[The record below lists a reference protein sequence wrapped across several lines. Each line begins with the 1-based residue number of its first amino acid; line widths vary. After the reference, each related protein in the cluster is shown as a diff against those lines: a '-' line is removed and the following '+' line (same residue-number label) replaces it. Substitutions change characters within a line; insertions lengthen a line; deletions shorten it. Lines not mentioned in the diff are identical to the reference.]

1 MFASAMRHGA
11 VFVCLALAAVAA
23 PAQTETSPFVESFS
37 PQGEIRS
44 LQQIAVRFSHDMA
57 KLGEADASPPL
68 VLSCEGT
75 ALPALTMRWVD
86 TRRWVA
92 EFKTALPAGVRC
104 QAQLREGL
112 QTLAGAALRQPRQA
126 WHFST
131 GGPKVDWSEPGA
143 GARIKEDQV
152 FLLHAS
158 AATSRDALAQGLR
171 CVVGTAQ
178 HPVKV
183 LSAERAREEYQ
194 SAAQRRRYQ
203 VPRFSEA
210 DTFAVSCA
218 QPLPNGAPV
227 RLLWGKEI
235 ASPQG
240 VSSRDDQSL
249 GNYTVRPLL
258 RAELRCVQLDAT
270 EGCDPRQPI
279 RLEFT
284 EEVALAW
291 LNQVVVRDAAG
302 AALPV
307 KVERGWNNPDTGRS
321 LATER
326 SPSIPVPA
334 ENSVLVVTLPEG
346 LADVDGRS
354 LSNRDA
360 FPRRVRTSTLPPYV
374 GFAQGSGVLPYE
386 AGKPALWPLAVR
398 RTEKAV
404 PVKLMRMGG
413 ESLDGKAPGDA
424 LAVRAASS
432 ASALAL
438 WRSMQDW
445 PQAYETPPRPYPV
458 SAQQH
463 RDWAGTSLQNVPTQ
477 GAAMEFVPLALAE
490 PGLYLAE
497 AHSSAFAEQMAGA
510 AGAPGAEQRRPQQRA
525 ALVVVTNL
533 NISTRIGHGGESLVW
548 ITALDSGLPVAG
560 VSVDVMSCKGRA
572 LAQGDTD
579 ANGLLRISQSLTGL
593 PQADTCADRYGQ
605 GRDRVLVVARKG
617 KDLALL
623 VDDSGSYRYSYGSL
637 SSIGYTILDRMLF
650 KAGDTVH
657 MQHLVRKRLAAG
669 FGNFPAETGKVDLH
683 FEREL
688 VASLPLAWDA
698 AGQAVS
704 QWTVPANARLGT
716 YRATVTGPD
725 GSTYGMHFSVEE
737 FRAPVFEAALAGK
750 AVWRAGKQSLPA
762 SLSLAFMAGGAAA
775 QHKVELQG
783 RYILNAT
790 APVPGYSF
798 ADVLLARAQEPP
810 FRSITSRL
818 DAKGKSLLLVEP
830 PVFDRPATLFAEMKF
845 ADPSGEVQ
853 TIAQRFVLWHSDTR
867 LGVRVVAR
875 PDVAKGTAVAVVG
888 GLVLDAS
895 DKPLAGRKLAVSVRP
910 AWQIYESGYRM
921 ELAGHEQAVC
931 AAQTDLKGQI
941 ECEAAAMPPLPE
953 PRERANSGWLF
964 RIQGSD
970 GAGKA
975 ISSSVFVSQYELH
988 PRNEQLL
995 ALAGTQPVDAAR
1007 PVQISVRAPFL
1018 PATLLLTVERESVL
1032 DTAIYTLT
1040 QPVTTLPIA
1049 VRPEQAPNVQ
1059 VHARFMRGLAG
1070 LPDPVEGKTQPL
1082 ANNAVLSVGIQ
1093 PTVFALDVK
1102 VEPGKAVLPPRTA
1115 VSVKVT
1121 AVQRK
1126 DQSPAA
1132 GAKLTMV
1139 AVDEALLALS
1149 PNPSWNLL
1157 GAMMRQRGIQVHGS
1171 GLESQLARS
1180 LVFGAQPGFWPH
1192 DDRGRSVIPAAA
1204 PVAAPPAAM
1213 MRTSDGSEG
1222 AEGAAV
1228 RNQFS
1233 TLAFWSTELALDAQ
1247 GQALVTVPFNDSL
1260 TRWRIVAVVQQGA
1273 QQFGTGEAGVQTTQ
1287 PVQIFSGLPPVVRS
1301 GDRLVQQVTLR
1312 NGGPAAVSLQ
1322 LKARVALKTGAVAA
1336 EAKTIAAERTVRL
1349 APGQSQPVSWSMAV
1363 PQGAGALAWRISAAT
1378 PDGRVA
1384 DSLEVEQAV
1393 LPALP
1398 VTVRQATLLQVKGQ
1412 ASLPVVMPSN
1422 AQPQSAAV
1430 GVALQE
1436 SLVDASLA
1444 EVRQW
1449 MAAYPH
1455 ACLEQ
1460 DSSKAVVAGDVKAW
1474 DTLMAD
1480 LPRYLDANG
1489 LARYFPENSLAG
1501 SETLTAHLLDVA
1513 AAKGWAIPAASRT
1526 RMLAGLQ
1533 KILRGQLPGQDW
1545 MPSGSDPVARQ
1556 LSLQATLIEQRTL
1569 SNTAALPVRPE
1580 DPGSLPTVA
1589 LTDWVRA
1596 LLAQAPGSRSAA
1608 DLDTAAALLRSRY
1621 DVQGTRLNWR
1631 NEDRENWWWFMWSG
1645 DLAAARTALVLQQ
1658 WQALDPGWK
1667 DDVPLVVAGL
1677 TGRQQQGRWSTT
1689 AANAWATIAL
1699 QRFAASVE
1707 GGPVS
1712 GSTQLSLVGEPKA
1725 ARTVAWPKPPEA
1737 LLRLEA
1743 QPSGDTLLIKHQGSG
1758 APWATVSIKAAVRL
1772 DKPHNAG
1779 MRVEKTITAVEQKIK
1794 GQWSVGD
1801 VARIRLTMHSQ
1812 ADLTWVVVHDPVPS
1826 GATILGRGLGRES
1839 ALAQR
1844 DQQNAGAV
1852 WPSYVERAADS
1863 YKGYYRWVPRGSWS
1877 TEYTVRIN
1885 NAGEFRFPATRLE
1898 AMYAPEI
1905 FAETPNAEWVVK
1917 EGPARR

>member
-1 MFASAMRHGA
+1 MFASAVRHGA

-23 PAQTETSPFVESFS
+23 SAQPEGAPSVESFS
-37 PQGEIRS
+37 PQGEIRAP
-44 LQQIAVRFSHDMA
+44 QQIAVRFSHDMA

-68 VLSCEGT
+68 VLSCVGT
-75 ALPALTMRWVD
+75 ALPALTTRWVD

-112 QTLAGAALRQPRQA
+112 QSLAGTALREPRQA
-126 WHFST
+126 WNFTT
-131 GGPKVDWSEPGA
+131 GGPKVDWSEPA
-143 GARIKEDQV
+143 EGARIKEDQV

-178 HPVKV
+178 HPIKV
-183 LSAERAREEYQ
+183 LPVERAREEYQ

-203 VPRFSEA
+203 VPRFSET

-218 QPLPNGAPV
+218 QPLPNGASV

-235 ASPQG
+235 ASQQG

-249 GNYTVRPLL
+249 SNYTVRPLF
-258 RAELRCVQLDAT
+258 RADLRCVQLDAT

-279 RLEFT
+279 RVEFT
-284 EEVALAW
+284 EDVALAS

-307 KVERGWNNPDTGRS
+307 KVERSWISQDQGRS
-321 LATER
+321 VATER

-346 LADVDGRS
+346 LTDVDGRS

-360 FPRRVRTSTLPPYV
+360 FPRRVKMSTLPPYV
-374 GFAQGSGVLPYE
+374 GFAQGSGVLPFE

-404 PVKLMRMGG
+404 PVKLMRIGG
-413 ESLDGKAPGDA
+413 ESLDRKAAGDA
-424 LAVRAASS
+424 LALRAASS

-445 PQAYETPPRPYPV
+445 PQTYGTPPRPYPV

-463 RDWAGTSLQNVPTQ
+463 RDWAATSLRNVPTQ
-477 GAAMEFVPLALAE
+477 GAAMEFVPLTLTE

-497 AHSSAFAEQMAGA
+497 AHSSAFADQMAGA
-510 AGAPGAEQRRPQQRA
+510 ADAPGVEQRRPQQRA
-525 ALVVVTNL
+525 ALIVVTNL
-533 NISTRIGHGGESLVW
+533 NISTRIGHGGQSLVW
-548 ITALDSGLPVAG
+548 VTALDSGLPVAG

-579 ANGLLRISQSLTGL
+579 TNGLLKISEPLTEL
-593 PQADTCADRYGQ
+593 PPADTCADRYGY

-637 SSIGYTILDRMLF
+637 SSVGHTILDRMLF

-657 MQHLVRKRLAAG
+657 MQHLVRKRLAGG
-669 FGNFPAETGKVDLH
+669 FENFPAGTGKVELH
-683 FEREL
+683 FERDL

-698 AGQAVS
+698 AGQALS
-704 QWTVPANARLGT
+704 QWTVPANARLGI
-716 YRATVTGPD
+716 YRAIVTGPD
-725 GSTYGMHFSVEE
+725 GSTHSTHFSVEE
-737 FRAPVFEAALAGK
+737 FRAPVFEAGLKGR
-750 AVWRAGKQSLPA
+750 AVWHAGKQSLPA
-762 SLSLAFMAGGAAA
+762 KLNLAFMAGGAAA

-783 RYILNAT
+783 RYMLYAPP
-790 APVPGYSF
+790 PVPDYSF
-798 ADVLLARAQEPP
+798 ADVLLPKAWEPP
-810 FRSITSRL
+810 FKSIPSRL
-818 DAKGKSLLLVEP
+818 DAKGARLLLVEP

-845 ADPSGEVQ
+845 ADPNGEVQ
-853 TIAQRFVLWHSDTR
+853 TIAQSFVLWHSDTR
-867 LGVRVVAR
+867 LGVRVMPR
-875 PDVAKGTAVAVVG
+875 LDVEKGTAVPLVR
-888 GLVLDAS
+888 GLVLDAD
-895 DKPLAGRKLAVSVRP
+895 DKPLGGRKLAVSVQQAR
-910 AWQIYESGYRM
+910 QIYEGGSRI
-921 ELAGHEQAVC
+921 ELAGNEQAVC
-931 AAQTDLKGQI
+931 AAQTDIKGQI
-941 ECEAAAMPPLPE
+941 ECDAVAMPPLPE
-953 PRERANSGWLF
+953 PRERASSGWLF

-970 GAGKA
+970 SAGKA
-975 ISSSVFVSQYELH
+975 ITSSVFVSQYELH

-995 ALAGTQPVDAAR
+995 ALAGAQPVDAAQ
-1007 PVQISVRAPFL
+1007 PAQISVRAPFL

-1032 DTAIYTLT
+1032 DTAVYTLT
-1040 QPVTTLPIA
+1040 QPVTTLPISL
-1049 VRPEQAPNVQ
+1049 RPEQAPNVQ
-1059 VHARFMRGLAG
+1059 VHARFMRGL
-1070 LPDPVEGKTQPL
+1070 PDPVEGKAQPL
-1082 ANNAVLSVGIQ
+1082 ANNAALDIRIQ

-1115 VSVKVT
+1115 VTVKVS

-1132 GAKLTMV
+1132 GAKLTLV
-1139 AVDEALLALS
+1139 AVDEALLALV

-1157 GAMMRQRGIQVHGS
+1157 GAMMYQRGIQVHGS
-1171 GLESQLARS
+1171 GLETQLARS
-1180 LVFGAQPGFWPH
+1180 LSFGAQPGFWPN
-1192 DDRGRSVIPAAA
+1192 DDRGRSVIPA
-1204 PVAAPPAAM
+1204 PVPAPAAM
-1213 MRTSDGSEG
+1213 MRGSDEG
-1222 AEGAAV
+1222 GEGVKA
-1228 RNQFS
+1228 RSQFS
-1233 TLAFWSTELALDAQ
+1233 TLAFWSTELVLDAQ

-1301 GDRLVQQVTLR
+1301 GDRLVQQVTVR
-1312 NGGPAAVSLQ
+1312 NGGPAVVSLQ
-1322 LKARVALKTGAVAA
+1322 LKARVALKSGTVAA
-1336 EAKTIAAERTVRL
+1336 KAKTIAADRTVRL
-1349 APGQSQPVSWSMAV
+1349 APGQSLPVSWSMAV
-1363 PQGAGALAWRISAAT
+1363 PQGASALAWSISAAT

-1384 DSLEVEQAV
+1384 DSMDIEQAV

-1412 ASLPVVMPSN
+1412 ASLPVVAPSN
-1422 AQPQSAAV
+1422 AQPQSAVV
-1430 GVALQE
+1430 GVALRD

-1449 MAAYPH
+1449 MAAYPY

-1474 DTLMAD
+1474 DALMSD

-1513 AAKGWAIPAASRT
+1513 AAKGWAIPSASRT

-1533 KILRGQLPGQDW
+1533 QILLGRLPGQDW
-1545 MPSGSDPVARQ
+1545 MPSGDNVIARQ
-1556 LSLQATLIEQRTL
+1556 LSLQATLIEQRML

-1596 LLAQAPGSRSAA
+1596 LLAQAPESRSRA
-1608 DLDTAAALLRSRY
+1608 DLDNAAALLRSRY

-1631 NEDRENWWWFMWSG
+1631 NEERENWWWFMWSG

-1658 WQALDPGWK
+1658 WQAVDPGWK
-1667 DDVPLVVAGL
+1667 DDVPLVITGL
-1677 TGRQQQGRWSTT
+1677 TGRQRQGRWSTT

-1699 QRFAASVE
+1699 QRFAASTE
-1707 GGPVS
+1707 KGPVN
-1712 GSTQLSLVGEPKA
+1712 GSTQVSLAGEAKA
-1725 ARTVAWPKPPEA
+1725 GRTLAWPKPPEA
-1737 LLRLEA
+1737 LLPLEP
-1743 QPSGDTLLIKHQGSG
+1743 QRGGDRLLITHQGSG

-1772 DKPHNAG
+1772 DKPRNAG
-1779 MRVEKTITAVEQKIK
+1779 MQVEKTITAVEQKVK

-1812 ADLTWVVVHDPVPS
+1812 ADLTWVVVYDPVPS

-1839 ALAQR
+1839 ALAQYH
-1844 DQQNAGAV
+1844 QNTGSGV

-1863 YKGYYRWVPRGSWS
+1863 YKGYYRWVPHGSWS

>member
-1 MFASAMRHGA
+1 MSAFAMRRGA
-11 VFVCLALAAVAA
+11 VFVCLAIAAVAA
-23 PAQTETSPFVESFS
+23 SAQPETAPSVESFS
-37 PQGEIRS
+37 PQGEVRS
-44 LQQIAVRFSHDMA
+44 LQQIAMRFNQDMV
-57 KLGEADASPPL
+57 KLGETDARQP
-68 VLSCEGT
+68 VILSCDGT
-75 ALPALTMRWVD
+75 ALPAVTTRWVD

-112 QTLAGAALRQPRQA
+112 QSLAGGALRQPQQA
-126 WHFST
+126 WYFTT
-131 GGPKVDWSEPGA
+131 GGPKVDWFEPGA

-158 AATSRDALAQGLR
+158 AATSRESLAQGLR
-171 CVVGTAQ
+171 CVVGEVE
-178 HPVKV
+178 HPVTV
-183 LSAERAREEYQ
+183 LSAQRAREEYQ
-194 SAAQRRRYQ
+194 SAAQRRYYQ
-203 VPRFSEA
+203 LARFSEF
-210 DTFAVSCA
+210 DTFAVSCGL
-218 QPLPNGAPV
+218 PLPNGAPV
-227 RLLWGKEI
+227 RLLWGKGI
-235 ASPQG
+235 ASLQG
-240 VSSRDDQSL
+240 VGSRDDQSL

-258 RAELRCVQLDAT
+258 RADLRCVQLDAT

-279 RLEFT
+279 RVEFT
-284 EEVALAW
+284 EDVAFAS
-291 LNQVVVRDAAG
+291 LNQVVIRDAVG

-307 KVERGWNNPDTGRS
+307 KVERSWNNQDWGRS
-321 LATER
+321 VATER
-326 SPSIPVPA
+326 SPSVPVPA

-346 LADVDGRS
+346 LTDVDGRS

-374 GFAQGSGVLPYE
+374 GFAQGSGVLPFE

-404 PVKLMRMGG
+404 PVKLMRIGG
-413 ESLDGKAPGDA
+413 ESLDRKAAGDA
-424 LAVRAASS
+424 LTVRAASS

-438 WRSMQDW
+438 WRSMRDW
-445 PQAYETPPRPYPV
+445 PQTYGTPPQPYPV

-463 RDWAGTSLQNVPTQ
+463 RDWAITSLQNVPTQ
-477 GAAMEFVPLALAE
+477 GAAMEFVPLALSE

-497 AHSSAFAEQMAGA
+497 AYSNAFADQMAGA
-510 AGAPGAEQRRPQQRA
+510 AGAPGVEQRRPQQRA
-525 ALVVVTNL
+525 ALIVVTNL
-533 NISTRIGHGGESLVW
+533 NISTRIGHGGQSLVW
-548 ITALDSGLPVAG
+548 VTALDSGLPVAG
-560 VSVDVMSCKGRA
+560 VSVDVMSCKGRV

-579 ANGLLRISQSLTGL
+579 ANGLLRISEPLTAL
-593 PQADTCADRYGQ
+593 PQADTCADRYGY

-637 SSIGYTILDRMLF
+637 SSIGHTILDRMLF

-657 MQHLVRKRLAAG
+657 MQHLVRKRLTGG
-669 FGNFPAETGKVDLH
+669 FGNFPAGTGKVELR
-683 FEREL
+683 FERDL

-698 AGQAVS
+698 AGQALS
-704 QWTVPANARLGT
+704 QWTVPANARLGI

-725 GSTYGMHFSVEE
+725 GSTHSMHFSVEE
-737 FRAPVFEAALAGK
+737 FRAPVFEAALKGK
-750 AVWRAGKQSLPA
+750 AAWRAGKQSLSA
-762 SLSLAFMAGGAAA
+762 NLSLAFMAGGAAA

-783 RYILNAT
+783 RYMLNAT

-798 ADVLLARAQEPP
+798 ADALLPRAQEPP
-810 FRSITSRL
+810 FKSITSYL
-818 DAKGKSLLLVEP
+818 DAKGAKLLVVQP
-830 PVFDRPATLFAEMKF
+830 PVFDRPATLSAEMKF

-867 LGVRVVAR
+867 LGVRVVPR
-875 PDVAKGTAVAVVG
+875 PDVAKGRAVAVVG
-888 GLVLDAS
+888 GLVLDAD
-895 DKPLAGRKLAVSVRP
+895 DKPLARRKVAVSVQP
-910 AWQIYESGYRM
+910 ARQIYDGGYRI
-921 ELAGHEQAVC
+921 ELAGTEQAVC
-931 AAQTDLKGQI
+931 AAQTDLSGQT
-941 ECEAAAMPPLPE
+941 ECEAATMPPLPE
-953 PRERANSGWLF
+953 PRERATSGWVF

-970 GAGKA
+970 SAGKA
-975 ISSSVFVSQYELH
+975 IISSVFVSQYELH

-995 ALAGTQPVDAAR
+995 ALAGTQPVNAVQ

-1032 DTAIYTLT
+1032 DTVVHTLT
-1040 QPVTTLPIA
+1040 EPVTTLA
-1049 VRPEQAPNVQ
+1049 VTLRPDQAPNVQ
-1059 VHARFMRGLAG
+1059 LHARFMRGLAG
-1070 LPDPVEGKTQPL
+1070 LPDPVEGKAQPL
-1082 ANNAVLSVGIQ
+1082 AHNATLSVGIQ

-1115 VSVKVT
+1115 VTVKIT
-1121 AVQRK
+1121 AIQRK
-1126 DQSPAA
+1126 DQSPAG

-1139 AVDEALLALS
+1139 AVDEALLALV
-1149 PNPSWNLL
+1149 PNSSWNLL
-1157 GAMMRQRGIQVHGS
+1157 GAMMRPRGIQVHGA

-1180 LVFGAQPGFWPH
+1180 LTFGVQPGFWPN
-1192 DDRGRSVIPAAA
+1192 DDRGRSVTPASA
-1204 PVAAPPAAM
+1204 PVAAPAAM
-1213 MRTSDGSEG
+1213 MRGSDEG
-1222 AEGAAV
+1222 GEGITA
-1228 RNQFS
+1228 RSQFS
-1233 TLAFWSTELALDAQ
+1233 TLAFWSTEVVLDAQ

-1260 TRWRIVAVVQQGA
+1260 TRWRIVAVAQQGA
-1273 QQFGTGEAGVQTTQ
+1273 QQFGTGEASVQTTQ

-1301 GDRLVQQVTLR
+1301 GDRLVQQVTVR
-1312 NGGPAAVSLQ
+1312 NGGPGAVSLQ
-1322 LKARVALKTGAVAA
+1322 LKARVAVKTSAGTT
-1336 EAKTIAAERTVRL
+1336 ESKTIAANRTVRL
-1349 APGQSQPVSWSMAV
+1349 VPGQSQPVSWSMTV
-1363 PQGAGALAWRISAAT
+1363 PQGASALAWSFSAT
-1378 PDGRVA
+1378 TLDGRVV
-1384 DSLEVEQAV
+1384 DSMELDQTV

-1398 VTVRQATLLQVKGQ
+1398 VTVRQATLLQVNGQ
-1412 ASLPVVMPSN
+1412 ASLPVAAPSN
-1422 AQPQSAAV
+1422 AQPQSAVV
-1430 GVALQE
+1430 GVALQD

-1449 MAAYPH
+1449 MAAYPY

-1460 DSSKAVVAGDVKAW
+1460 DSSKAVVAGDMKAW
-1474 DTLMAD
+1474 DALMSD

-1501 SETLTAHLLDVA
+1501 SEMLTAHLLDVA

-1533 KILRGQLPGQDW
+1533 QILLGKLPGQDW
-1545 MPSGSDPVARQ
+1545 MPSGGDAITRR

-1569 SNTAALPVRPE
+1569 SNTVALPVRPE

-1596 LLAQAPGSRSAA
+1596 LLAQAPESRSTA
-1608 DLDTAAALLRSRY
+1608 DLDAAAALLRSRY

-1658 WQALDPGWK
+1658 WQAIDPGWK
-1667 DDVPLVVAGL
+1667 DDVPLVIAGL
-1677 TGRQQQGRWSTT
+1677 TGRQKQGRWSTT
-1689 AANAWATIAL
+1689 VANAWATIAL
-1699 QRFAASVE
+1699 QRFAAVAE
-1707 GGPVS
+1707 KGPIS
-1712 GSTQLSLVGEPKA
+1712 GSTQLSLASEPKA
-1725 ARTVAWPKPPEA
+1725 ARTLAWPKPQDA
-1737 LLRLEA
+1737 LLRLEP
-1743 QPSGDTLLIKHQGSG
+1743 QRSGDKLLITHQGSG

-1772 DKPHNAG
+1772 DKPQNAG
-1779 MRVEKTITAVEQKIK
+1779 MQIEKTIMAVEQKVK

-1801 VARIRLTMHSQ
+1801 VARVRLTMHSQ

-1844 DQQNAGAV
+1844 DEKNQGHV

-1863 YKGYYRWVPRGSWS
+1863 YRGYYRWVPRGSWS
-1877 TEYTVRIN
+1877 TEYSVRIN

-1905 FAETPNAEWVVK
+1905 FAEIPNTEWVVK
-1917 EGPARR
+1917 EGAAHR